1 MKMKMKGA
9 ETGLRGEIEIERF
22 FMTKAW
28 SEAMAQAVKAGKLSA
43 ESAENIRRMTA
54 ASKSLPL
61 VEASIGELV
70 AAGEWAELNDR
81 FFRTLAFGT
90 GGLRGRTIG
99 KVVTKAE
106 QGKPTA
112 LGRPEFPAVGTN
124 CMNDGNVARAT
135 QGLVNYLKKN
145 FAGQAP
151 SVVFAH
157 DTRHFSREF
166 AELASRTVAAAGG
179 TAYLFAED
187 RSTPELSFAVRH
199 LGAQAG
205 VEITASH
212 NPPHDNGYK
221 VYFSDGAQI
230 VEPHASG
237 IIREVEAVQ
246 EPEVH
251 PQPQDGGKVV
261 RVGPEIDAAYLETLK
276 DLVIEREMLKKE
288 GAKLKVVFSPLHGT
302 GIRIVPA
309 MLKAAGVQA
318 SVVASQEKGD
328 GRFPTVKSPNPE
340 NGEAL
345 ALGIEQAK
353 TDKADLVAA
362 TDPDA
367 DRMGVAL
374 RNADGEYE
382 LITGN
387 QIGSLLAAYRIERM
401 RAKGW
406 IRAGEEKKCC
416 LIKTFVT
423 TDLQKEMAAVAGMK
437 CVETLTGFKYIG
449 EKLGLYE
456 KQAGGRGKLGAEE
469 WRRRRIEQSTFF
481 VFGGEESYGY
491 SGGDDV
497 RDKDANGAVLMFV
510 EAAAWAK
517 SQGRNLLQ
525 ELDGIY
531 RKHGLYLEKLGNL
544 EMPGAEGAKQI
555 ARAVASYQ
563 GQPPREWGG
572 RKVVGVQDYE
582 KGSHRDVDGREIP
595 KERMLMFDLG
605 EGFRVAVRA
614 SGTEPKMKIYF
625 FGKRKVGAG
634 EDLAQAKRAL
644 AGELDSLWGWT
655 QQDAVRR
662 AQGA

>member
-1 MKMKMKGA
+1 MA
-9 ETGLRGEIEIERF
+9 T
-22 FMTKAW
+22 AW
-28 SEAMAQAVKAGKLSA
+28 KEAVEQAVRAGKLSA
-43 ESAENIRRMTA
+43 ESAENIRRLA
-54 ASKSLPL
+54 ATSASQPV

-70 AAGEWAELNDR
+70 AAGEWGELNDR
-81 FFRTLAFGT
+81 FFRALAFGT

-124 CMNDGNVARAT
+124 CMNYGNVARAT

-145 FAGQAP
+145 FSEQAP
-151 SVVFAH
+151 SVVFSH

-166 AELASRTVAAAGG
+166 AELSARTVAAAGG
-179 TAYLFAED
+179 MAYLFAED

-199 LGAQAG
+199 LGVQAG

-212 NPPHDNGYK
+212 NPPQDNGYK

-237 IIREVEAVQ
+237 IIREVEAVK
-246 EPEVH
+246 EVVTD
-251 PQPQDGGKVV
+251 PQPKGGGQVV
-261 RVGPEIDAAYLETLK
+261 VLGKEVDEAYLEALRE
-276 DLVIEREMLKKE
+276 LVIEEETLKKG
-288 GAKLKVVFSPLHGT
+288 GAKLRVVFSPLHGT
-302 GIRIVPA
+302 GIRMVPT
-309 MLKAAGVQA
+309 MLKSVGVQA
-318 SVVASQEKGD
+318 SIVAAQEKGD

-345 ALGIEQAK
+345 ALGMEQARREE
-353 TDKADLVAA
+353 ADLVVA

-367 DRMGVAL
+367 DRMGVAV
-374 RNADGEYE
+374 RHGAGEYE

-387 QIGSLLAAYRIERM
+387 QIGSLLAAYRMERM
-401 RAKGW
+401 RARGW
-406 IRAGEEKKCC
+406 IRPGEERSCC

-423 TDLQKEMAAVAGMK
+423 TDLQKEMAKAAGMK

-449 EKLGLYE
+449 EKLGIYE
-456 KQAGGRGKLGAEE
+456 RQAGGRGKMGAEE
-469 WRRRRIEQSTFF
+469 WRRRRIEKSTFF

-491 SGGDDV
+491 SGGDYV
-497 RDKDANGAVLMFV
+497 RDKDANGAVLMLV
-510 EAAAWAK
+510 EVAAWAK
-517 SQGRNLLQ
+517 SQGRGLLE

-531 RKHGLYLEKLGNL
+531 WKHGLYLEKLGNL

-563 GQPPREWGG
+563 GEPPKEWGG
-572 RKVVGVQDYE
+572 RKVMGVQDYE
-582 KGSHRDVDGREIP
+582 QGSHRDVDGKEIP

-625 FGKRKVGAG
+625 FGKRKVGAS
-634 EDLAQAKRAL
+634 EDLAKAKREL
-644 AGELDSLWGWT
+644 AGELEKLWEWT
-655 QQDAVRR
+655 HQDALER
-662 AQGA
+662 AQG

>member
-1 MKMKMKGA
+1 MVSTEGIQKV
-9 ETGLRGEIEIERF
+9 ER
-22 FMTKAW
+22 AV
-28 SEAMAQAVKAGKLSA
+28 EAGQLSA
-43 ESAENIRRMTA
+43 ESGKNIKKTFTGAKEGSVERVSLEALVGAE
-54 ASKSLPL
+54 
-61 VEASIGELV
+61 
-70 AAGEWAELNDR
+70 EWGELNDR

-99 KVVTKAE
+99 KVVTEAE
-106 QGKPTA
+106 KGKPTA

-124 CMNDGNVARAT
+124 CMNYGNVARAT

-145 FAGQAP
+145 FSGKAP
-151 SVVFAH
+151 AVVFAH

-166 AELASRTVAAAGG
+166 AELSARTVAAAGG

-246 EPEVH
+246 EPEVDPH
-251 PQPQDGGKVV
+251 PKQGGKVV
-261 RVGPEIDAAYLETLK
+261 VLGQEVDTAYLEALK
-276 DLVIEREMLKKE
+276 ELVIEGEMLKKE
-288 GAKLKVVFSPLHGT
+288 GAKLRVVYSPLHGT
-302 GIRIVPA
+302 GVRIVPA
-309 MLKAAGVQA
+309 MLKGVGVEA
-318 SVVASQEKGD
+318 SLVASQEKGD

-353 TDKADLVAA
+353 KEKADLVLA

-367 DRMGVAL
+367 DRMGVAV
-374 RNADGEYE
+374 RNSSGEYE

-387 QIGSLLAAYRIERM
+387 QIGSLLSAYRIDRM

-406 IRAGEEKKCC
+406 IRTGEEKRCC

-423 TDLQKEMAAVAGMK
+423 TDLQKEIAGSAGLR

-449 EKLGLYE
+449 EKLGVYE
-456 KQAGGRGKLGAEE
+456 KQAGGRGQMRAEE
-469 WRRRRIEQSTFF
+469 WRRARIEKSTFF

-491 SGGDDV
+491 SGGDFV

-517 SQGRNLLQ
+517 SHGRNLL
-525 ELDGIY
+525 EEMDEIY
-531 RKHGLYLEKLGNL
+531 RKHGLYLEKLGTL
-544 EMPGAEGAKQI
+544 EMIGAEGAKQI
-555 ARAVASYQ
+555 ARAVESYQ
-563 GQPPREWGG
+563 NSPPQEWGG
-572 RKVVGVQDYE
+572 RRVLGVTDFE
-582 KGSHRDVDGREIP
+582 KQNYQDVDGKEIP
-595 KERMLMFDLG
+595 KERMLIFDLG
-605 EGFRVAVRA
+605 DGFRVAVRA
-614 SGTEPKMKIYF
+614 SGTEPKMKCYF
-625 FGKRKVGAG
+625 FGKRSVGAG
-634 EDLAQAKRAL
+634 EDLMRAKKELARELDELWKWTQTDAQKRAK
-644 AGELDSLWGWT
+644 EEKS
-655 QQDAVRR
+655 
-662 AQGA
+662 

>member
-1 MKMKMKGA
+1 MASSWK
-9 ETGLRGEIEIERF
+9 
-22 FMTKAW
+22 
-28 SEAMAQAVKAGKLSA
+28 EAVEQAVKAGKLSA
-43 ESAENIRRMTA
+43 ESAENIRKLA
-54 ASKSLPL
+54 ASQSIPL

-70 AAGEWAELNDR
+70 AGGEWAELNDR

-90 GGLRGRTIG
+90 GGLRGRTTG

-124 CMNDGNVARAT
+124 CMNYGNVARAT

-145 FAGQAP
+145 FSGQAP
-151 SVVFAH
+151 SVVFSH

-166 AELASRTVAAAGG
+166 AELSARTVAAAGG

-237 IIREVEAVQ
+237 IIREVEAVKGVVTD
-246 EPEVH
+246 PK
-251 PQPQDGGKVV
+251 PKDGGKVV
-261 RVGPEIDAAYLETLK
+261 VLGKEVDEAYVQALQE
-276 DLVIEREMLKKE
+276 LVIEGELLRKE

-309 MLKAAGVQA
+309 MLKAVGVQA
-318 SVVASQEKGD
+318 SIVAAQEKGD

-353 TDKADLVAA
+353 KEEADFVVA

-374 RNADGEYE
+374 RNSAGEYE

-387 QIGSLLAAYRIERM
+387 QIGSLMAAYRIERM
-401 RAKGW
+401 KAKGW
-406 IRAGEEKKCC
+406 IRPGEEKSCC

-423 TDLQKEMAAVAGMK
+423 TDLQKEMAAAAGMK
-437 CVETLTGFKYIG
+437 CVDTLTGFKYIG
-449 EKLGLYE
+449 EKLGIYE

-469 WRRRRIEQSTFF
+469 WRRRRIEKSTFF

-491 SGGDDV
+491 SGGDYV

-517 SQGRNLLQ
+517 SQGRDLLQ

-563 GQPPREWGG
+563 GQPPKEWGG

-582 KGSHRDVDGREIP
+582 KGSHRDVDGKEIP
-595 KERMLMFDLG
+595 KEKMLMFDLG

-625 FGKRKVGAG
+625 FGKRQVGAN
-634 EDLAQAKRAL
+634 EDLGKAKKEL
-644 AGELDSLWGWT
+644 AAELERLWEWT
-655 QQDAVRR
+655 KQDAVARSK
-662 AQGA
+662 G

>member
-1 MKMKMKGA
+1 MGSDLK
-9 ETGLRGEIEIERF
+9 
-22 FMTKAW
+22 
-28 SEAMAQAVKAGKLSA
+28 QAVEEAVRAGKLSA
-43 ESAENIRRMTA
+43 ESAENIRGLE
-54 ASKSLPL
+54 ASSKDSPMVGASIREL
-61 VEASIGELV
+61 VESKQWG
-70 AAGEWAELNDR
+70 ELNDR

-99 KVVTKAE
+99 KVVTKPE
-106 QGKPTA
+106 LGRPTV

-124 CMNDGNVARAT
+124 CMNYGNVSRAT

-145 FAGQAP
+145 FSGQAP

-166 AELASRTVAAAGG
+166 AELSARTVAAAGG

-237 IIREVEAVQ
+237 IIREVEAVR
-246 EPEVH
+246 EPEQD
-251 PQPQDGGKVV
+251 PQAKNGGKVV
-261 RVGPEIDAAYLETLK
+261 IVGSEVDEAYLDALK
-276 DLVIEREMLKKE
+276 ELVIEGEMLKKE
-288 GAKLKVVFSPLHGT
+288 GGKLKVVYSPLHGT

-309 MLKAAGVQA
+309 MLRAMGVQA
-318 SVVASQEKGD
+318 SVVPLQEKGD

-345 ALGIEQAK
+345 ALGIGQAERE
-353 TDKADLVAA
+353 KADLVLA

-374 RNADGEYE
+374 RDSSGNYE

-387 QIGSLLAAYRIERM
+387 QIGSLMAAYRIDRM

-406 IRAGEEKKCC
+406 IEPGQEKGCC

-423 TDLQKEMAAVAGMK
+423 TDLQKEIAGSAGMK

-449 EKLGLYE
+449 EKLGIYE
-456 KQAGGRGKLGAEE
+456 KQAGGRGKMGSED
-469 WRRRRIEQSTFF
+469 WRKKRIEKSTFF

-491 SGGDDV
+491 SGGDFV

-517 SQGRNLLQ
+517 AQGRDLLQ
-525 ELDGIY
+525 EMDGIY
-531 RKHGLYLEKLGNL
+531 RRHGLYLEKLGTL
-544 EMPGAEGAKQI
+544 EMPGAEGARQI
-555 ARAVASYQ
+555 ARAVESYQ
-563 GQPPREWGG
+563 KNPPQEWGG
-572 RKVVGVQDYE
+572 RKVLGVSDFE
-582 KGSHRDVDGREIP
+582 KGFHRDVDGKEIP
-595 KERMLMFDLG
+595 KERMLIFDLG

-614 SGTEPKMKIYF
+614 SGTEPKMKFYF
-625 FGKRKVGAG
+625 FGKKKVGAQ
-634 EDLAQAKRAL
+634 EDLGAAKSELAGILDELWKWTQVDAQKRAE
-644 AGELDSLWGWT
+644 GN
-655 QQDAVRR
+655 
-662 AQGA
+662 

>member
-1 MKMKMKGA
+1 M
-9 ETGLRGEIEIERF
+9 
-22 FMTKAW
+22 
-28 SEAMAQAVKAGKLSA
+28 KAGKLSA

-157 DTRHFSREF
+157 DTRHFSRDF

-199 LGAQAG
+199 LRAQAG

-353 TDKADLVAA
+353 TEKADLVAA

-456 KQAGGRGKLGAEE
+456 KQAGGRGKLGVEE

-605 EGFRVAVRA
+605 DGFRVAVRA

-634 EDLAQAKRAL
+634 EDLAQAKQAL

>member
-1 MKMKMKGA
+1 M
-9 ETGLRGEIEIERF
+9 
-22 FMTKAW
+22 
-28 SEAMAQAVKAGKLSA
+28 KAGKLSA

-157 DTRHFSREF
+157 DTRHFSRDF

-353 TDKADLVAA
+353 TEKADLVAA

-456 KQAGGRGKLGAEE
+456 KQAGGRGKLGVEE

-605 EGFRVAVRA
+605 DGFRVAVRA

-634 EDLAQAKRAL
+634 EDLAQAKQAL

>member
-1 MKMKMKGA
+1 MSTEFKQA
-9 ETGLRGEIEIERF
+9 IE
-22 FMTKAW
+22 
-28 SEAMAQAVKAGKLSA
+28 SAVQEGKLSTD
-43 ESAENIRRMTA
+43 SAENVGRLMRESKQVPRM
-54 ASKSLPL
+54 L
-61 VEASIGELV
+61 ASIQELV
-70 AAGEWAELNDR
+70 DTCEWEELNDR

-106 QGKPTA
+106 MGKPTA

-124 CMNDGNVARAT
+124 CMNYGNVARAT

-145 FAGQAP
+145 FSGKAP

-166 AELASRTVAAAGG
+166 AELSARTVAAAGG

-246 EPEVH
+246 EPEVDPH
-251 PQPQDGGKVV
+251 PKQGGKVV
-261 RVGPEIDAAYLETLK
+261 VLGQEVDTAYLEALK
-276 DLVIEREMLKKE
+276 ELVIEGEMLKKE
-288 GAKLKVVFSPLHGT
+288 GAKLRVVYSPLHGT
-302 GIRIVPA
+302 GVRIVPA
-309 MLKAAGVQA
+309 MLKGVGVEA
-318 SVVASQEKGD
+318 SLVASQEKGD

-353 TDKADLVAA
+353 KEKADLVLA

-367 DRMGVAL
+367 DRMGVAV
-374 RNADGEYE
+374 RNSSGEYE

-387 QIGSLLAAYRIERM
+387 QIGSLLSAYRIDRM

-406 IRAGEEKKCC
+406 IRPGEEKCCC

-423 TDLQKEMAAVAGMK
+423 TDLQKEIAGSAGMR

-449 EKLGLYE
+449 EKLGVYE
-456 KQAGGRGKLGAEE
+456 KQAGGRGQMGAEE
-469 WRRRRIEQSTFF
+469 WRKRRIEKSTFF

-491 SGGDDV
+491 SGGDYV

-517 SQGRNLLQ
+517 SQGRNLL
-525 ELDGIY
+525 EEMDEIY
-531 RKHGLYLEKLGNL
+531 RRHGLYLEKLGTL

-555 ARAVASYQ
+555 AQAVESYQ
-563 GQPPREWGG
+563 SRPPKVWGG
-572 RKVVGVQDYE
+572 RKVVGVVDFE
-582 KGSHRDVDGREIP
+582 KGCHRDVEGQEIP
-595 KERMLMFDLG
+595 KERMLIFDLG

-614 SGTEPKMKIYF
+614 SGTEPKMKCYF
-625 FGKRKVGAG
+625 FGKRKVGAT
-634 EDLAQAKRAL
+634 EDLGRAKQEL
-644 AGELDSLWGWT
+644 AGELNELWSWT
-655 QQDAVRR
+655 QADAEKR
-662 AQGA
+662 AQGEVR

>member
-157 DTRHFSREF
+157 DTRHFSRDF